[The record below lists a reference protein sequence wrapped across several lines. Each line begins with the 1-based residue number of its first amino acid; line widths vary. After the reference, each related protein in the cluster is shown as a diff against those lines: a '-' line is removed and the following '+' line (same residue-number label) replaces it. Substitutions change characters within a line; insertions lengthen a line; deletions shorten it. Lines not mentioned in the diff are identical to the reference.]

1 MFSPDAKFPQP
12 TDADDFGNFE
22 EEKKHELEIQNKLIA
37 AGKQYGNDFKFVEP
51 AIRLRKSELPDRIN
65 LKIFKGEID
74 PNYLKSLE
82 AGFKDLKNFISA
94 PLIEDSFT
102 NNHPAR
108 REWEDKHLKLLS
120 PEAQECYDSNRFR
133 FSNALQIVSFL
144 EILHLVGQ
152 DSMGKVD
159 PDVLNRLEDA
169 AVKIPELIN
178 GNSREYNSQY
188 INLSDEEKIKALED
202 LALVVE
208 KFIKILGEPKTTIQK
223 EEASELEEE
232 LV

>member
-1 MFSPDAKFPQP
+1 MLRPDTNFPQP
-12 TDADDFGNFE
+12 VTADNSGNFE
-22 EEKKHELEIQNKLIA
+22 EEKKELEIQNKLIEE
-37 AGKQYGNDFKFVEP
+37 GKKYDNDFRFIEP
-51 AIRLRKSELPDRIN
+51 AIKLKKSELPGRIN
-65 LKIFKGEID
+65 PKVFDGEIN

-102 NNHPAR
+102 DNHAAR
-108 REWEDKHLKLLS
+108 REWEDKHLNSLS
-120 PEAQECYDSNRFR
+120 PETQECYNSNRFR

-144 EILHLVGQ
+144 EILHLVEK
-152 DSMGKVD
+152 DSGGKVD
-159 PDVLNRLEDA
+159 SEVLNSLEDA
-169 AVKIPELIN
+169 ATKIPELIN

-188 INLSDEEKIKALED
+188 INLSDEEKIVALED

-208 KFIKILGEPKTTIQK
+208 KFIKILGEPKK
-223 EEASELEEE
+223 VNEPEKELELEKD